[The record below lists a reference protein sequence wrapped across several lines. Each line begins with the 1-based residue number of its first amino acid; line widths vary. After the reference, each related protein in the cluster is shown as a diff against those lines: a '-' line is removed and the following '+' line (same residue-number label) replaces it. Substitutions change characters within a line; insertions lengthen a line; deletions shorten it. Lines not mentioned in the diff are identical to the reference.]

1 MSWLFFDAPGAI
13 EIKNQNIHLG
23 GQAMY
28 RLGKLLLVALFVT
41 VAMAQSPEPPLSD
54 TRLTVHTLLRED
66 IFAGFLSD
74 DLERLAR
81 GEKNI
86 QTLLEK
92 RPAEKSSLLAWKA
105 GIATYR
111 AVRAHEANRAD
122 EFQRKYREALDLFSQ
137 ARELGSNDSGAVAVT
152 GGVYAVFADRLPK
165 EYRAPAW
172 AQAYDAYQQLWKM
185 QGAMVDRLPVHM
197 RGELLGGLAV
207 SAMRTGRDEEATRHL
222 DKILAV
228 LANTPYE
235 PVAKKWKENPKA
247 SADASITCLTCHE
260 QGRLAARL
268 TALNNNK

>member
-1 MSWLFFDAPGAI
+1 MSWLFSDAPVAI

-23 GQAMY
+23 GKAMY

-66 IFAGFLSD
+66 LFAGFLSD
-74 DLERLAR
+74 DMERLAR
-81 GEKNI
+81 GEKNL
-86 QTLLEK
+86 QTLFEK

-111 AVRAHEANRAD
+111 AVRAN

-137 ARELGSNDSGAVAVT
+137 AREIGSNDPGVAAVT

-165 EYRAPAW
+165 EYRNAAW
-172 AQAYDAYQQLWKM
+172 SQAYDAYQGLWKQ
-185 QGAMVDRLPVHM
+185 QGAIVDRLPVHM

-207 SAMRTGRDEEATRHL
+207 SAMRTGRDEEAMRHL

-228 LANTPYE
+228 LADTPYG

-247 SADASITCLTCHE
+247 AADTSITCLTCHE

-268 TALNNNK
+268 NALNNNK

>member
-1 MSWLFFDAPGAI
+1 MYKISRIFL
-13 EIKNQNIHLG
+13 L
-23 GQAMY
+23 AM
-28 RLGKLLLVALFVT
+28 FVT

-54 TRLTVHTLLRED
+54 TRLTIHTLLRED

-81 GEKNI
+81 GEKNL

-92 RPAEKSSLLAWKA
+92 RPAAKSNLLAWKA
-105 GIATYR
+105 GVATYH

-122 EFQRKYREALDLFSQ
+122 EFQRKYRESLDLFSQ
-137 ARELGSNDSGAVAVT
+137 ARELGSNDGGVAAVT

-165 EYRAPAW
+165 EYRAAAW
-172 AQAYDAYQQLWKM
+172 SQAYDAYQELWKQ
-185 QGAMVDRLPVHM
+185 QGAIVDKLPVHI

-207 SAMRTGRDEEATRHL
+207 SAMRTGRDEEAMRHL

-235 PVAKKWKENPKA
+235 PVAKKWKENPKTA
-247 SADASITCLTCHE
+247 ADTSITCLTCHE

-268 TALNNNK
+268 NAINNK

>member
-1 MSWLFFDAPGAI
+1 
-13 EIKNQNIHLG
+13 
-23 GQAMY
+23 MY

-66 IFAGFLSD
+66 IFAGFLTD
-74 DLERLAR
+74 DMERLAR
-81 GEKNI
+81 GEKNL

-111 AVRAHEANRAD
+111 AVRAHEANRDD
-122 EFQRKYREALDLFSQ
+122 EFRRKYLESIDLFSQ
-137 ARELGSNDSGAVAVT
+137 AREIGPNDPGAAGVT

-165 EYRAPAW
+165 EYRAAAW
-172 AQAYDAYQQLWKM
+172 SRAYEAYQALWK
-185 QGAMVDRLPVHM
+185 QQEAMVDRLPVHI

-207 SAMRTGRDEEATRHL
+207 SAMRTGRDEEAMRHL

-228 LANTPYE
+228 LADSPYG

-247 SADASITCLTCHE
+247 AANTSITCMTCHE
-260 QGRLAARL
+260 QGRLAARIN
-268 TALNNNK
+268 ALNNNK

>member
-1 MSWLFFDAPGAI
+1 MQYRYSTDGRTT
-13 EIKNQNIHLG
+13 
-23 GQAMY
+23 MR

-54 TRLTVHTLLRED
+54 TRLTIHTLLRED

-74 DLERLAR
+74 DMERLAR
-81 GEKNI
+81 GEKNL

-92 RPAEKSSLLAWKA
+92 RPDAKSNLLAWKA
-105 GIATYR
+105 GVATYR
-111 AVRAHEANRAD
+111 AVQAHEANRAD

-137 ARELGSNDSGAVAVT
+137 ARELGPNDAGVAGVT

-165 EYRAPAW
+165 EYRAAAW
-172 AQAYDAYQQLWKM
+172 SHAYDAYQVLWK
-185 QGAMVDRLPVHM
+185 QQEAVVDKLPTHI

-207 SAMRTGRDEEATRHL
+207 SAMRTGRDEEAMLHL

-247 SADASITCLTCHE
+247 AADTSITCLTCHE

-268 TALNNNK
+268 NALNNK